1 MRKNGIGPSVKHDK
15 GLRLRTTRAGLRL
28 THTERL
34 SRHRIPGHEQSHPQ
48 PGCKRRSTKRSCSTN
63 RLRVSIVDDGGHV
76 LLQLRHPR
84 ATIASGEKRLRQGSN
99 GCPARRR
106 HWEPT
111 LPRAHSSQRSSVVS
125 PGPSPCFLE
134 VWSCAIRRVRSSTP
148 AKALTQQRT
157 RGSPQQL
164 AQLLPPTS
172 DRRPRQGDPRTNL
185 SRWAKPSLALI
196 SPRRRC
202 TPSRRSKVRRKPTS
216 RFGPIA
222 QRSRRA
228 APGARS

>member
-1 MRKNGIGPSVKHDK
+1 MTAVTCSCNCATPERPLLAATAPSP
-15 GLRLRTTRAGLRL
+15 RL
-28 THTERL
+28 ERL
-34 SRHRIPGHEQSHPQ
+34 SGSA
-48 PGCKRRSTKRSCSTN
+48 ST
-63 RLRVSIVDDGGHV
+63 LG
-76 LLQLRHPR
+76 
-84 ATIASGEKRLRQGSN
+84 
-99 GCPARRR
+99 PA
-106 HWEPT
+106 
-111 LPRAHSSQRSSVVS
+111 LPRAHSSQRSSLVS

-134 VWSCAIRRVRSSTP
+134 VWSGAIRRVRSSTP

>member
-1 MRKNGIGPSVKHDK
+1 MGWNGIGPSVKHDNR
-15 GLRLRTTRAGLRL
+15 LRLRTSGVEIDAHGA
-28 THTERL
+28 
-34 SRHRIPGHEQSHPQ
+34 PQ
-48 PGCKRRSTKRSCSTN
+48 PAQDSRSRTISSTTRVKRRSTKRSCSTS
-63 RLRVSIVDDGGHV
+63 RLRVSIVDVGGHV

-125 PGPSPCFLE
+125 PGPSQCFQE
-134 VWSCAIRRVRSSTP
+134 VWSCAIRQVRSSTP
-148 AKALTQQRT
+148 AKALTRQRT

-164 AQLLPPTS
+164 AKLLAPTS
-172 DRRPRQGDPRTNL
+172 DRRPRQGDPGTTL
-185 SRWAKPSLALI
+185 SQRAQPRLALI

-216 RFGPIA
+216 RFGPVA
-222 QRSRRA
+222 QSSRRS
-228 APGARS
+228 APGAGS